1 MFSTTSIVEPENPTS
16 KAVIHRGAVAV
27 ITGAAS
33 GIGLAAAKHLARH
46 GLNVVMVDVAQSL
59 DASAKEVKQVE
70 GSGDVVPVHCDVSN
84 IEDVVKL
91 REQVLDTYGEC
102 QVLMNNAGISRPT
115 PAFSLDRDLKD
126 LQSDWA
132 AVLGVNMNGIINVAQ
147 AFAPFMSRQE
157 NESVIIN
164 TGSKQGVTCPPGKAG
179 YNVSKAAVK
188 VFTEQPRL
196 TLSPGWVFTGLSGAN
211 DGKPKPPGAWTPEQT
226 IEYMFEK
233 VLEEGDF
240 YVICPDNET
249 TPSAAAPTR
258 TNADFQALDKARIQ
272 WALGDIIENR
282 PALSRWHPSYA
293 ARYED
298 FIESRQGLAARSR
311 SRGRAPLDRI
321 PDVPGEREQYR
332 FQQ

>member
-1 MFSTTSIVEPENPTS
+1 VALPTTTIADYS
-16 KAVIHRGAVAV
+16 
-27 ITGAAS
+27 S

-164 TGSKQGVTCPPGKAG
+164 TGSKQGITCPPGKAG

-188 VFTEQPRL
+188 VFTEQRGCI
-196 TLSPGWVFTGLSGAN
+196 LSW
-211 DGKPKPPGAWTPEQT
+211 
-226 IEYMFEK
+226 
-233 VLEEGDF
+233 
-240 YVICPDNET
+240 
-249 TPSAAAPTR
+249 PS
-258 TNADFQALDKARIQ
+258 
-272 WALGDIIENR
+272 
-282 PALSRWHPSYA
+282 
-293 ARYED
+293 
-298 FIESRQGLAARSR
+298 
-311 SRGRAPLDRI
+311 
-321 PDVPGEREQYR
+321 
-332 FQQ
+332 